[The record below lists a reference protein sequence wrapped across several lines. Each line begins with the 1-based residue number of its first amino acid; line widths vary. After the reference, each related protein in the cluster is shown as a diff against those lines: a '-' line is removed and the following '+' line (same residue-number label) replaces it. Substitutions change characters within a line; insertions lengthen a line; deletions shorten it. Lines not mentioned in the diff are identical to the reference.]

1 MEAVATVRDDG
12 PGIDVY
18 LGIPYASLI
27 FLKQGDVHVARYEA
41 LVQVFDHRGKDII
54 EEFPWDET
62 VSTQDYGLTQRFES
76 IIVEKRFVLV
86 PGEYVVQ
93 TVLQDANSQKQ
104 AERRL
109 RLTVFGS
116 SQSEAML
123 TRIRMEAKVEAGP
136 FEPVVA
142 YHLPSRLDSLRA
154 IAEIYSAPVG
164 EDVLVEM
171 YLTRFRSDS
180 TVAAPPYWLTPPVGS
195 LAYRGIDYSTEDTIQ
210 VSRRTLRRLEENVTI
225 EFSIPALEFGN
236 YRVFIQASVVSTEA
250 ADTTDTGERGRILLQ
265 RQRDL
270 SVKSLDFPHV
280 TTLDQLVASLAY
292 IALDREIA
300 EIREATTVPET
311 RIRFDRFW
319 GSLVNNR
326 QAALN
331 LIKQYYGRIEE
342 ANLFFTA
349 HKEGWKTDRGMVYLI
364 LGPPM
369 YVENLFDGEVWHYS
383 YSDRDA
389 INTFK
394 FKRVRALDSEAGY
407 DNYVL
412 IRRPYYERMWSMAI
426 ERWRSGNAM

>member
-1 MEAVATVRDDG
+1 MEAVATVRDG
-12 PGIDVY
+12 SPGIDVF

-27 FLKQGDVHVARYEA
+27 FLKQGDVHIARYEA
-41 LVQVFDHRGKDII
+41 IVQILDERGRKII
-54 EEFPWDET
+54 AEYPWGDT
-62 VSTQDYGLTQRFES
+62 VRTGNYGLTQRFES
-76 IIVEKRFVLV
+76 LIVEKRFTVE

-93 TVLQDANSQKQ
+93 TVLQDANSQKE

-109 RLTVFGS
+109 RLTVFGPS
-116 SQSEAML
+116 RTEPML
-123 TRIRMEAKVEAGP
+123 SRIRMEARVEDDP

-154 IAEIYSAPVG
+154 IVEVYNAPVG

-171 YLTRFRSDS
+171 ILTRFRSDTS
-180 TVAAPPYWLTPPVGS
+180 VAPPPYWLTPPVGS
-195 LAYRGIDYSTEDTIQ
+195 LAYRGIDYSRSDTIQ
-210 VSRRTLRRLEENVTI
+210 VSRRTLRELEEDVTV

-236 YRVFIQASVVSTEA
+236 YRTFIQASMASTSA
-250 ADTTDTGERGRILLQ
+250 ADTTAEGLPGRILLK

-280 TTLDQLVASLAY
+280 TTLDQLIASLAY
-292 IALDREIA
+292 IAQDREIR
-300 EIREATTVPET
+300 EIRDAATVPEA

-331 LIKQYYGRIEE
+331 LMKQYYGRVEE

-349 HKEGWKTDRGMVYLI
+349 HKEGWKTDRGMIYMV

-394 FKRVRALDSEAGY
+394 FKRVRSLDIEAGY

-412 IRRPYYERMWSMAI
+412 IRRPYYERMWTMAI